1 MLVHKQ
7 IIIKGQVENTG
18 FRFHALKG
26 AIRCKIN
33 GVVSQKDGKIII
45 EAEGEQNAID
55 QFMEWCR
62 QGTRFSRINSVEVVH
77 KEIYGFSDF
86 KIS

>member
-7 IIIKGQVENTG
+7 ITVKGHVENTG
-18 FRFHALKG
+18 FRFHALRG
-26 AIRCKIN
+26 AFICKIN

-45 EAEGEQNAID
+45 EAEGEPEAID
-55 QFMEWCR
+55 HFTEWCR
-62 QGTRFSRINSVEVVH
+62 KGTTFSRISGVEVVH